1 VRCCV
6 SAESERDYPK
16 TGNGDREGKAVS
28 NEFMMRPHRG
38 QTCPSPAMM
47 SVVGDER
54 TSLLRISRAVNDRC
68 CRKSLFASLN
78 TNSPSCRR
86 GDLINVWGEA
96 SQSDELA
103 GDFGN

>member
-1 VRCCV
+1 MR
-6 SAESERDYPK
+6 SGFEGFRSIGRK
-16 TGNGDREGKAVS
+16 GKA
-28 NEFMMRPHRG
+28 EFI
-38 QTCPSPAMM
+38 SPAVRRLEVRDGSML
-47 SVVGDER
+47 SK
-54 TSLLRISRAVNDRC
+54 
-68 CRKSLFASLN
+68 KSFASLN